1 MILTNYNPSNP
12 NPPTDNIQMGN
23 TFYHYPNPDFQ
34 GQHWI
39 WLTKHLFEDLNK
51 YIIIIAFYFFFI
63 FFKYTYIYY
72 FLVYCMK
79 IRWENC
85 KRFNYMIQFLKLS
98 SMN

>member
-12 NPPTDNIQMGN
+12 NPPPTDNIQMGN
-23 TFYHYPNPDFQ
+23 NFYHYPNHDFQ

-51 YIIIIAFYFFFI
+51 YIIIIVFYFFLNLK
-63 FFKYTYIYY
+63 KYIYIYY

-79 IRWENC
+79 IGWGNC
-85 KRFNYMIQFLKLS
+85 KIYHTWYDFYS
-98 SMN
+98 